1 MPPPTRRCVPSPEG
15 SRRGD
20 FPASGAH
27 NAKGDRPASQGVAV
41 PTFCFPGGAV
51 WQCVLQQYFI
61 PPGRVYPTDSV
72 PLDGMR
78 LVGGG
83 LHSARVVFSLSP
95 SLACGGALG
104 LGVGPGVRSVHQH
117 EQTVC
122 KGRAGLQGTDKF
134 LGWSRAQFFI
144 NHPSKLA
151 GCLAMGRNDS
161 SSALPKVPGRRKGRA
176 EGPVDLGPKP
186 LSTNLPVTLGRII
199 LSG

>member
-1 MPPPTRRCVPSPEG
+1 MTSLPLVHTMQKETVLLLR
-15 SRRGD
+15 
-20 FPASGAH
+20 
-27 NAKGDRPASQGVAV
+27 
-41 PTFCFPGGAV
+41 V
-51 WQCVLQQYFI
+51 WQSRHSVFLEVRCGSVYCSRHFI
-61 PPGRVYPTDSV
+61 PPGRVCPTDSV